1 MYSFRS
7 PVSLLKKAANNLC
20 CDTRYEKYPSSSLLT
35 YSNFLPKAQFF
46 INSAAD
52 SQSHAFRVNIVQ
64 LLGVE
69 GSGDDE
75 PENVHRVGKE
85 QTEEV
90 RRCEH
95 LRTLLWRKKY
105 MSYEE
110 SN

>member
-1 MYSFRS
+1 MIRNMKIIPPPLLS
-7 PVSLLKKAANNLC
+7 PNPTSSQKLNSL
-20 CDTRYEKYPSSSLLT
+20 S
-35 YSNFLPKAQFF
+35 
-46 INSAAD
+46 NSAAD
-52 SQSHAFRVNIVQ
+52 SQSHVFRVNIVQ
-64 LLGVE
+64 SLGVE
-69 GSGDDE
+69 GSGDGE

>member
-1 MYSFRS
+1 MKIIPPPLLS
-7 PVSLLKKAANNLC
+7 PNPTSSQKLNSL
-20 CDTRYEKYPSSSLLT
+20 
-35 YSNFLPKAQFF
+35 SN
-46 INSAAD
+46 SVAD
-52 SQSHAFRVNIVQ
+52 SQNHVFRVNIVQ
-64 LLGVE
+64 SLDVE